1 MGSCCEGPHC
11 RSTGNDQSECHI
23 DIWKAAQDGLYDQAR
38 DLIAADPSCV
48 NKPGPV
54 DHVPPLHWAALN
66 GHTELCRLFLNEGAI
81 INQLGGDQW
90 STALHWAACRGQV
103 GVMALLLQKGADY
116 MALRDQQ
123 GYLPIHIAAQH
134 GQTFA
139 LLFLIAAARQSIIDC
154 TDLHGR
160 TALIWAAYRGH
171 DEAVKVLLEEGSQIS
186 LKDRSGNTALH
197 WATIKG
203 CAQVIKLLLEA
214 GADPFDTD
222 GEGKSSID
230 YAKEKRWPWFDKIL
244 SSAGHSTGPRLSSAA
259 VDLESGAMLP
269 AVKSR
274 WLPQRLFIPI
284 LDERTLKLLFGR
296 ILPPFVIVACL
307 YVAAYAFNPII
318 GFVLVLTIAF
328 GCRGLFLLLLPSSP
342 PQDPKVPFLNTFHHT
357 IDTAGAIIALTV
369 FLPSKTSSTTLCWS
383 VVILDLFV
391 TYLLVK
397 AQTLDP
403 GRVGKPKSDDER
415 RNVTETV
422 FRSLSHLSHFLC
434 LDCSSIG

>member
-1 MGSCCEGPHC
+1 MGPCCEGATC
-11 RSTGNDQSECHI
+11 RSHTEI
-23 DIWKAAQDGLYDQAR
+23 DLCKAAQDGLYDRAKE
-38 DLIAADPSCV
+38 LIAADPACV

-54 DHVPPLHWAALN
+54 DHVPALHWAALN
-66 GHTELCRLFLNEGAI
+66 GHIELCRLLLNEGAM

-103 GVMALLLQKGADY
+103 GVMALLLQRGADY

-134 GQTFA
+134 GQTFS
-139 LLFLIAAARQSIIDC
+139 LLFLIAASRQSIIDC

-171 DEAVKVLLEEGSQIS
+171 DEAVKVLLEEGSQVT

-214 GADPFDTD
+214 DADPFDTD

-230 YAKEKRWPWFDKIL
+230 YAKEKRWPWFDQIL
-244 SSAGHSTGPRLSSAA
+244 SSAGHSSRLKAVSAA

-269 AVKSR
+269 VKSR
-274 WLPQRLFIPI
+274 WLPQRLFRPI

-296 ILPPFVIVACL
+296 ILPPFVIIGCL
-307 YVAAYAFNPII
+307 YVGAYAMNPII
-318 GFVLVLTIAF
+318 GFALVLALALAS
-328 GCRGLFLLLLPSSP
+328 RGLFLLLLPSSP

-357 IDTAGAIIALTV
+357 INTTAAVITMTV
-369 FLPSKTSSTTLCWS
+369 FLPARTSSVALCWTI
-383 VVILDLFV
+383 VILDVIV
-391 TYLLVK
+391 TCLLIK

-415 RNVTETV
+415 RNVQLKAVIV
-422 FRSLSHLSHFLC
+422 FLFFTLFC
-434 LDCSSIG
+434 LDSTPTGRKGST